1 MNRDRGERGTER
13 LTPRAS
19 GTTQETRGGGVQVHD
34 SRRATHAADDSYFR
48 DIRDDEVVAYE
59 MPGRAIETAA
69 LVSQPPGRRSA
80 LISGLTAARPPA
92 AGGPLGPSC
101 FADDPRVAVP
111 AAPHGM
117 YAWIYNR
124 NALEQLRP
132 VIGTDPTL
140 CGGSIVVYWSDVEP
154 QEGRFDF
161 SAVEREAEAFTSK
174 GLRVNFPLLRGGGRG
189 NQYRDAGVGLTAGA
203 ARQMR
208 RP

>member
-1 MNRDRGERGTER
+1 MRYRGAR
-13 LTPRAS
+13 
-19 GTTQETRGGGVQVHD
+19 
-34 SRRATHAADDSYFR
+34 SRRPHWFPSLL
-48 DIRDDEVVAYE
+48 VA
-59 MPGRAIETAA
+59 AA
-69 LVSQPPGRRSA
+69 LIG
-80 LISGLTAARPPA
+80 GLTAARPPA

-132 VIGTDPTL
+132 VIGKDPTL
-140 CGGSIVVYWSDVEP
+140 CGGSIVVYWSDVES

-174 GLRVNFPLLRGGGRG
+174 GLRVNFLFSEAGEGATNTVTPAWVLRQVPHVKRVSHGAASGRKRRVNSYALGDVSTLAKQHSVRLRIADDLAPLLRR
-189 NQYRDAGVGLTAGA
+189 
-203 ARQMR
+203 
-208 RP
+208 